1 MTQNNI
7 WTNKYFVALMAVI
20 ACILW
25 GSAFPVLKITYAE
38 LQIATSDVSARMLI
52 AGARF
57 FLAGLMVFVV
67 QRLLLGNPVKVQR
80 TSLVPL
86 LMLGLAQTG
95 LQYYFFYNGVAAVS
109 GIKSAILNSVGNFWV
124 VILAHF
130 IYTNDRL
137 NLGKV
142 LGLIAGFAGIVLV
155 NWQPSTTIGWEFSLR
170 GEGFLVLAGLTSA
183 VGTFRAKSLSKTL
196 NPVTIN
202 AYQLTFGSMLLLVL
216 GIPTLVGGS
225 LTFTPLFWAL
235 FVYSAFLSAAAFSI
249 WYTLLKYNK
258 AGEVTIYR
266 FVIPISGAVLS
277 AIFLPD
283 EQLTISIL
291 AALMLVAVGI
301 SAVNHWQRSSDEV
314 DKQRHPSS

>member
-1 MTQNNI
+1 MTHDNI

-38 LQIATSDVSARMLI
+38 LQIAASDVSARMLI

-57 FLAGLMVFVV
+57 FLAGLMVFAV
-67 QRLLLGNPVKVQR
+67 QHLILGQPVKVQR
-80 TSLVPL
+80 TNLKPL

-95 LQYYFFYNGVAAVS
+95 LQYYFFYNGVAIVS
-109 GIKSAILNSVGNFWV
+109 GVKGAILNAVGNFLV

-137 NLGKV
+137 NFGKV
-142 LGLIAGFAGIVLV
+142 LGLVAGFGGIVLV
-155 NWQPSTTIGWEFSLR
+155 NWQPDTAIGWEFSLR

-183 VGTFRAKSLSKTL
+183 VGTFWAKRLGKTL
-196 NPVTIN
+196 SPITIN
-202 AYQLTFGSMLLLVL
+202 AYQLTLGSLLLLGL
-216 GIPTLVGGS
+216 GIPTLLDGG
-225 LTFTPLFWAL
+225 LTPTPLFWVL

-249 WYTLLKYNK
+249 WYLLLKHNK

-266 FVIPISGAVLS
+266 FVIPISGATLS
-277 AIFLPD
+277 AILLPD
-283 EQLTISIL
+283 EQLTISIVV
-291 AALMLVAVGI
+291 ALILVAAGI
-301 SAVNHWQRSSDEV
+301 SAVNHWQKVNGQDAQ
-314 DKQRHPSS
+314 KHPNS